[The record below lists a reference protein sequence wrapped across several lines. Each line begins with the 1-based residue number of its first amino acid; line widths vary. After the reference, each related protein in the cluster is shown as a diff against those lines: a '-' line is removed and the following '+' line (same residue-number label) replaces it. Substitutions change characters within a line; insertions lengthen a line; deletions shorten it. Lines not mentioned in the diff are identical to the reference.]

1 MPFLKKITFDW
12 NRVKEKNK
20 YPFNI
25 PALSQL
31 NALDMNHNLI
41 FFIGENGTGKS
52 TLLEAI
58 AFKCGFGNKG
68 GGKNDL
74 VENPDSS
81 IMLEP
86 IITLSWL
93 PKVSN
98 GFLLRA
104 ETFFDF
110 ANYLDQLAQDPY
122 IGPQVYNQYGGKSL
136 HEQSHGEAFLSLFSN
151 RLRGKGLYILDEPE
165 AALSPQRQMAFLRI
179 MRDLEQSGHAQF
191 LIATHSPILL
201 AYPKAVIYSFAEDE
215 IKRVAYEETEH
226 YQLTKAFLNNRESF
240 LKQLFEDY

>member
-1 MPFLKKITFDW
+1 MAFLKNITFDW
-12 NRVKEKNK
+12 DQIKLKNK

-31 NALDMNHNLI
+31 KTLNMNHNVI
-41 FFIGENGTGKS
+41 FFIGDNGTGKS

-68 GGKNDL
+68 GGKYNI

-81 IMLEP
+81 LMLES
-86 IITLSWL
+86 IMTLSWF
-93 PKVSN
+93 PKVNN

-110 ANYLDQLAQDPY
+110 ANYIDKLAEDPF
-122 IGPQVYNQYGGKSL
+122 IGPQVYESYGGKSL
-136 HEQSHGEAFLSLFSN
+136 HKQSHGEAFLSLFTN
-151 RLRGKGLYILDEPE
+151 RFRGKGLYILDEPE

-179 MRDLEQSGHAQF
+179 ISDLEQSGEAQF
-191 LIATHSPILL
+191 LVATHSPILM
-201 AYPKAVIYSFAEDE
+201 AYPKAVIYSFEADT
-215 IKRVAYEETEH
+215 IKPIDYEETEH

-240 LKQLFEDY
+240 LRQLFLF